1 MSNKNLIQPIDIRQP
16 GMAQNPVLNAVP
28 VRIQRSRQHKQLSPN
43 GLPIVYVG
51 RPTKWGN
58 PHKVGV
64 SLAKELKESK
74 YDYRRMTA
82 EDAVQ
87 AYKDTIEYWI
97 NKEPEKYNLSELKGK
112 NLSCWCPL
120 DCKCHADILLEL
132 ANR

>member
-1 MSNKNLIQPIDIRQP
+1 MNTVEITSVSPHSSNALLP
-16 GMAQNPVLNAVP
+16 AVP
-28 VRIQRSRQHKQLSPN
+28 VRIQRSRQHKQVSPN

-64 SLAKELKESK
+64 SLAKEPRESQ

-82 EDAVQ
+82 EDAVK
-87 AYKDTIEYWI
+87 AFRETILYWI
-97 NKEPEKYNLSELKGK
+97 EKEPEKYNLSELKGK
-112 NLSCWCPL
+112 NLSCWCPK
-120 DCKCHADILLEL
+120 DCKCHADVLLEL